1 MLREYRRE
9 GMIIS
14 IIIMIIKMIEVVN
27 YDELSKLMILL
38 TIIIFPMVFM
48 MGTERVTIWEMITII
63 LLEII
68 LLRIFE
74 TDNYIEF
81 YIFYELSMIPMIYI
95 IGIKGKR
102 IERIK
107 ATSYLV
113 MYTIIGSVMMLIG
126 IITIY
131 SITGSVKI
139 IETREYI
146 INTDIGRL
154 IILGFIISL
163 SVKVP
168 IFPVHIWLPQA
179 HVEAP
184 VKGSVILAAIMLKI
198 GGYGLIRICIM
209 TIPEGVYYW
218 QPLLIT
224 LSVISIIYSGLITIR
239 QIDIKRLIAYSSI
252 SHMGI
257 VIIGISSMTTI
268 GIKAGIMMMI
278 GHGITSTLM
287 FMLAG
292 TIYDQIHTRIIYE
305 IRGLCQTMPIYSVIL
320 TLTMMGNISI
330 PPTINFTS
338 EIMILIIIYSYSKI
352 IGIIIILTIVI
363 SAIYSMWILNRII
376 YGREIRKDIIKHDIS
391 KNEYYVSVIL
401 IGGMILLGIR
411 PIVTEIIN
419 II

>member
-1 MLREYRRE
+1 MVL
-9 GMIIS
+9 S
-14 IIIMIIKMIEVVN
+14 IAIMIIKMIEVVN

-38 TIIIFPMVFM
+38 TIIIFLMVFM
-48 MGTERVTIWEMITII
+48 MGTERVSIWEMITII
-63 LLEII
+63 LLELI

-74 TDNYIEF
+74 TNNYIEF
-81 YIFYELSMIPMIYI
+81 YIFYELSMILMIYI

-102 IERIK
+102 LERIK
-107 ATSYLV
+107 ATTYLV

-131 SITGSVKI
+131 SLTGTLSIV
-139 IETREYI
+139 ETREYV
-146 INTDIGRL
+146 INTNIGRL

-163 SVKVP
+163 SVKVL
-168 IFPVHIWLPQA
+168 IFPVHIWLLQA
-179 HVEAP
+179 HVEAL

-198 GGYGLIRICIM
+198 GGYGLIRLCIM
-209 TIPEGVYYW
+209 TILEGVYYW

-292 TIYDQIHTRIIYE
+292 TIYDQIHTRIIFE
-305 IRGLCQTMPIYSVIL
+305 IRGLAKFMLIYSIIF

-330 PPTINFTS
+330 LPTINFTS
-338 EIMILIIIYSYSKI
+338 EIMILILIYSYSKI
-352 IGIIIILTIVI
+352 IGITITLTIVI

-376 YGREIRKDIIKHDIS
+376 YGREIRKDIILQDIS
-391 KNEYYVSVIL
+391 KNEFYPSVIL
-401 IGGMILLGIR
+401 LAGMILLGIR
-411 PIVTEIIN
+411 PIVSDIID
-419 II
+419 IL